1 MKIKSIQSSLHHL
14 PLTKPYTIAYKTMVD
29 TEIVLLEI
37 ALENGIIG
45 LGAANPFEDVVGET
59 PQQTFELLQG
69 GYLDSFI
76 GKDIEDF
83 LDLITQAAGH
93 FEHKPG
99 AIAAIDIALHDLYC
113 KYKGI
118 SVLDFYGK
126 CMQALPTSITI
137 GIKPVAEMLEE
148 ARGYKQL
155 GFKILKI
162 KTGLNVEEDI
172 ERVAKL
178 SELFGNNMLIR
189 VDANQGYN
197 LENLRKFIHAT
208 QHLKLELIEQPLR
221 VGEEAA
227 LLSLTASEQN
237 MIVADESLINL
248 KSAITLS
255 AAPQPYG
262 AFNIKLMKCG
272 GIMGAKAIA
281 GIAANAGID
290 LFWGCNDESI
300 ISITAALHCAY
311 SCNNTKW
318 LDLDGSFDIAKD
330 LVEGGFQLK
339 DGYMHPLGL
348 PGLGLQKYS

>member
-1 MKIKSIQSSLHHL
+1 MKIKSVQVSLHHL

-37 ALENGIIG
+37 ELENGIIG

-59 PQQTFELLQG
+59 PQQTFELLQT
-69 GYLDSFI
+69 GYLDNFI

-83 LDLITQAAGH
+83 LDLITQAAAH
-93 FEHKPG
+93 FDHKPG
-99 AIAAIDIALHDLYC
+99 ALAAIDIALHDLYC
-113 KYKGI
+113 KHKGI

-126 CMQALPTSITI
+126 CIQSLPTSVTI
-137 GIKPVAEMLEE
+137 GIKPVEEMLEE
-148 ARGYKQL
+148 ARGYEQL

-162 KTGLNVEEDI
+162 KTGLNVDEDI

-178 SELFGNNMLIR
+178 SEVFGNSMLIR

-300 ISITAALHCAY
+300 LSITAALHVAY
-311 SCNNTKW
+311 AMPNTRY
-318 LDLDGSFDIAKD
+318 LDLDGSFDLAHD
-330 LVEGGFQLK
+330 LVQGGFSLH
-339 DGYMHPLGL
+339 DGCLRIVEK
-348 PGLGLQKYS
+348 PGFGVEMR

>member
-59 PQQTFELLQG
+59 AQETLSLLQS

-99 AIAAIDIALHDLYC
+99 SLAAIDIALHDLYC

-137 GIKPVAEMLEE
+137 GIKPIAEMLEE
-148 ARGYKQL
+148 ARGYEQL

-162 KTGLNVEEDI
+162 KTGLNVDEDI

-178 SELFGNNMLIR
+178 SELFGHSMLIR
-189 VDANQGYN
+189 VDANQGYS
-197 LENLRKFIHAT
+197 LEDLRKFIRAT
-208 QHLKLELIEQPLR
+208 RQLKIELIEQPLK
-221 VGEEAA
+221 VGEETA
-227 LLSLTASEQN
+227 LLLLTASEQN
-237 MIVADESLINL
+237 MLVADESLINL
-248 KSAITLS
+248 KSAIRLS
-255 AAPQPYG
+255 AAPQPFS

-281 GIAANAGID
+281 GIASNAGID

-311 SCNNTKW
+311 SCSNTKW
-318 LDLDGSFDIAKD
+318 IDLDGSFDIAKD

-339 DGYMHPLGL
+339 DGYLHPLGL
-348 PGLGLQKYS
+348 PGLGVKKII

>member
-1 MKIKSIQSSLHHL
+1 MRIKSLHTSLHQL

-37 ALENGIIG
+37 ELENGLIG
-45 LGAANPFEDVVGET
+45 LGAANPFEDVVCET
-59 PQQTFELLQG
+59 PQQTFALLQS
-69 GYLDSFI
+69 GYLDRFI

-93 FEHKPG
+93 FDHKPG
-99 AIAAIDIALHDLYC
+99 ALSAIDIALHDLYC

-126 CMQALPTSITI
+126 CIQALPTSITI

-148 ARGYKQL
+148 ARRYEQL

-172 ERVAKL
+172 ERVTKI
-178 SELFGNNMLIR
+178 SELFSNKMLIR
-189 VDANQGYN
+189 VDANQGYS

-208 QHLKLELIEQPLR
+208 QHLKLELIEQPLG

-227 LLSLTASEQN
+227 LLLLTASEQN

-248 KSAITLS
+248 KSAINLS

-262 AFNIKLMKCG
+262 AFNIKLMKSG
-272 GIMGAKAIA
+272 GIKGAKAMA

-339 DGYMHPLGL
+339 DGYLHPIGL
-348 PGLGLQKYS
+348 PGLGLKKII